1 MKTLSRACAAEAI
14 GTFFIVF
21 SPLAWSAG
29 QQGGLLGAA
38 LVSGLAVTAM
48 IAAFGAISAAHFN
61 PAVTL
66 GFAAARRFPVRA
78 VIPYIASQLA
88 GALCA
93 AVIAGWMFSPGI
105 GAHIPKEL
113 AADVKNVGIEILI
126 TAALMLVIM
135 AVATDRRAKG
145 AVAPLAIGL
154 TVVTGV
160 LVAGEITGGSMNPAR
175 SLAPALFHT
184 GYPLAKIWVY
194 IVGPIVGAVLAAI
207 VYETIRLEPE
217 FAKSAPEGLD

>member
-1 MKTLSRACAAEAI
+1 MRALSRACAAEAI

-29 QQGGLLGAA
+29 GSGGLLGAA

-66 GFAAARRFPVRA
+66 GFAAARRFPGRA

-88 GALCA
+88 GAFSA
-93 AVIAGWMFSPGI
+93 AVIAGWMFRPGI

-113 AADVKNVGIEILI
+113 GADAKNVVIELLI

-145 AVAPLAIGL
+145 ATAPLAIGL
-154 TVVTGV
+154 AVVTGV
-160 LVAGEITGGSMNPAR
+160 LVAGDVTGGSMNPAR
-175 SLAPALFHT
+175 SLAPAFFLPD
-184 GYPLAKIWVY
+184 YPMAKIWIY
-194 IVGPIVGAVLAAI
+194 IVGPILGAVLAAI
-207 VYETIRLEPE
+207 AYETIRLEPE